1 MSEEELTKL
10 KTALKSKDETT
21 ITELTISHTSKEL
34 LSIRQAYKSKFN
46 RNLLDDIEKYTKSDL
61 CKVLTSIYKDPVEYD
76 TDLLYKAMKG
86 IGTNDE
92 ILIEVIS
99 FRNFSRL
106 TKIKQKFKEKYGKDL
121 ISEIKSETSGDY
133 KKSLVSILEKER
145 NTNSNPDVESCV
157 KIADELYGAGEGK
170 IGTNEEIFVKYFTS
184 LSPEELELVGKEYH
198 KKYKKNIVQVIEK
211 EIGGDLKKLFK
222 SILYGLISPSE
233 YFARQINA
241 AVKGMGTNDEQLIR
255 SIVTRKDEDMKM
267 IKKYY
272 KKLFRKNMA
281 DDIKGDT
288 SGNYQKILLALIDE
302 K

>member
-34 LSIRQAYKSKFN
+34 LSIRQAYNSKFN
-46 RNLLDDIEKYTKSDL
+46 MNLLDDIEKYTKSDL

-145 NTNSNPDVESCV
+145 NINSNPDVESCV

-170 IGTNEEIFVKYFTS
+170 IGTNEETFVKYFTS

-198 KKYKKNIVQVIEK
+198 KKYNKNIVQVIEK